1 LKNYFQVYTG
11 RLDDQMPSF
20 RKEIATILKD
30 GIKEYGTRY
39 YTQCKL
45 VYHYWSLN
53 CTKEECYESIRK
65 WYLSHDHQS
74 KDWRNNPDRVLK
86 NLESAIECLYRNAPF
101 KGYHPYPKYKKHLR
115 AADVRNIV
123 QMTPDYR
130 KQKFIFSLLR
140 YALNAKDLRAGFR
153 LPKKAIIKF
162 DACSNTSYQGKISFC
177 ESIGLIAKIK
187 EHSREDHRART
198 YRLNYEFFDDEEVVE
213 SLEDGLKKIFKL
225 RDLRKKYSRHYF
237 HLITKDGT

>member
-1 LKNYFQVYTG
+1 
-11 RLDDQMPSF
+11 MSHF
-20 RKEIATILKD
+20 RKEIVTILKD

-39 YTQCKL
+39 DTQCKL

-53 CTKEECYESIRK
+53 CTKEQCYESIHK

-74 KDWRNNPDRVLK
+74 KDWKKNPDRVLRQLK
-86 NLESAIECLYRNAPF
+86 SAVDSLYRNAER
-101 KGYHPYPKYKKHLR
+101 KGRQPYSNRRALR
-115 AADVRNIV
+115 VSDVRNIV
-123 QMTPDYR
+123 QLASGYR
-130 KQKFIFSLLR
+130 MQKFLFCLLA
-140 YALNAKDLRAGFR
+140 YVNTKCLIAEFR

-162 DACSNTSYQGKISFC
+162 DACSNTSYQEKISFC
-177 ESIGLIAKIK
+177 EEIGLITKIK

-198 YRLNYEFFDDEEVVE
+198 YRLNYEFLDDEEVVE

-225 RDLRKKYSRHYF
+225 QDLRKMYSRHYF